1 MIPRTLSAFSIIA
14 TPDWTSS
21 YLRLIKYRFNNL
33 LLLSEHN
40 VKSFNSQN
48 VEIKQCT
55 MYLKKLIVIVYK
67 KHDICMLIK
76 LRHFKSN
83 YLLKYTLT
91 DTRNNNYCIS
101 A

>member
-48 VEIKQCT
+48 VEIKQCA